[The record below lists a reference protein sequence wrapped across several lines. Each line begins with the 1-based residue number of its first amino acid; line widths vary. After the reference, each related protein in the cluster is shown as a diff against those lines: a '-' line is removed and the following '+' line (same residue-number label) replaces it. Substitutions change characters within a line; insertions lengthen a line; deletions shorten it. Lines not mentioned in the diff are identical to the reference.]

1 MRIKRKIEFDDFQI
15 DGKLG
20 EGGFAVVFLG
30 QLKSNIEIGK
40 VEKYAIKKVSKE
52 LLIKKKVYAN
62 AKDEKNIL
70 AMYDCKFIVALIMA
84 FQDPWFIY
92 FVM

>member
-40 VEKYAIKKVSKE
+40 V
-52 LLIKKKVYAN
+52 
-62 AKDEKNIL
+62 
-70 AMYDCKFIVALIMA
+70 
-84 FQDPWFIY
+84 
-92 FVM
+92 